1 MASHIFATS
10 AQLKARICPTDELVR
25 HSRGQA
31 SIASCKASPWARD
44 PRRLSS
50 TRTIPQTLHH
60 PLRYI
65 SKRRRPTLL
74 TINRRQNHP
83 TTSQGNAKPLIIYST
98 VWLSHA
104 SLVGLGALKGLVIS
118 TCRPIVPLATK
129 MHNGYNGEK

>member
-65 SKRRRPTLL
+65 SKRR
-74 TINRRQNHP
+74 QNHP
-83 TTSQGNAKPLIIYST
+83 TTSQGNSKPLIIYST

-104 SLVGLGALKGLVIS
+104 SLVGLGALKGLVII